1 MTLKKKLTWIIIFI
15 NKITQSKRVHDNKI
29 NSYRDNNKMKL
40 VSYKEIFTTYTYQ
53 MRRGS

>member
-29 NSYRDNNKMKL
+29 NNYRENNKMKL

>member
-29 NSYRDNNKMKL
+29 NNYRDNNKMKL

>member
-40 VSYKEIFTTYTYQ
+40 VSYKEISTTYTYQ